1 MTWHLLLGSLL
12 SAGSVVSA
20 LVAQPELVG
29 LADIALRDASSVP
42 AGQVTTTIN
51 IGTGVVGSPQS
62 TTPTT
67 TTTTPTTTATPTPT
81 GTPHIT
87 LDVGSNSF
95 DIGDAD
101 ANTFL
106 PLWKTVCGADG
117 CPGGSSPGFQFQTA
131 DFDHGIQK
139 GSGSFTFSGTAID
152 NDIDTTNALLG
163 AISAAL
169 IASHQCTSVQAK
181 NCPVHEKRDSGGS
194 TNLCGIPF
202 SL

>member
-1 MTWHLLLGSLL
+1 
-12 SAGSVVSA
+12 
-20 LVAQPELVG
+20 
-29 LADIALRDASSVP
+29 
-42 AGQVTTTIN
+42 
-51 IGTGVVGSPQS
+51 
-62 TTPTT
+62 
-67 TTTTPTTTATPTPT
+67 
-81 GTPHIT
+81 
-87 LDVGSNSF
+87 
-95 DIGDAD
+95 
-101 ANTFL
+101 
-106 PLWKTVCGADG
+106 VCGADG
-117 CPGGSSPGFQFQTA
+117 YVVVLEGEPVGHIGLIIWCSCPGGSSPGFQFQTA